1 MPSSPTLGPM
11 SSPDYTLRRATVD
24 DLIGLK
30 QLWQR
35 ANLQVLDLE
44 KRLTEFQLIVT
55 DSGDLLGAVGLQID
69 GKQGQIHSEA
79 FTQPDEQDRHRQ
91 QLWERLQSIA
101 RNHGLVRLWTRE
113 SAPFWTQRG
122 FQVATEELLEKLP
135 AVFGDRARAWLALQ
149 LREENVAVI
158 SLEKEF
164 ELFQVA
170 QQADSERLMRQAKVL
185 RVAAYIFLGIVVLV
199 GGYFL
204 VKIFMKNPSLLKG
217 GR

>member
-1 MPSSPTLGPM
+1 MN
-11 SSPDYTLRRATVD
+11 SPDYTLRRATVD

-35 ANLQVLDLE
+35 AHLQVLDLE

-69 GKQGQIHSEA
+69 GKQGRVHSEA
-79 FTQPDEQDRHRQ
+79 FTQSEDQDKHRQ

-122 FQVATEELLEKLP
+122 FQEATEEVLQKLP
-135 AVFGDRARAWLALQ
+135 AVFGDGSKPWLALQ
-149 LREENVAVI
+149 LREENIAVN
-158 SLEKEF
+158 SPEKEF
-164 ELFQVA
+164 ELFQAA
-170 QQADSERLMRQAKVL
+170 QQASYERLMQQAKVL
-185 RVAAYIFLGIVVLV
+185 RTVAYIILGIAVLV